1 MDKPIEDNRSPWM
14 KRIGFFMVIVYF
26 APSLLKE
33 DLDLTLTFLGLVIGY
48 YILKVFIKTFIKII
62 GVILAICFLLYLI
75 F

>member
-1 MDKPIEDNRSPWM
+1 MDKPIEDNRNPWM

>member
-33 DLDLTLTFLGLVIGY
+33 DLDLTLTILGLVVVY
-48 YILKVFIKTFIKII
+48 HILKVFIKTFINII
-62 GVILAICFLLYLI
+62 GIVLAIGLLLYLI